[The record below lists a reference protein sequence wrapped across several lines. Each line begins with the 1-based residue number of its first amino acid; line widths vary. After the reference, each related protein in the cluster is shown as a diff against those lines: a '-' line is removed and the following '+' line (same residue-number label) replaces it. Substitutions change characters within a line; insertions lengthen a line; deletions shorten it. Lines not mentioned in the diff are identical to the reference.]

1 MVRGRNVMGQD
12 ARTTVADS
20 TRRVNVERELTAA
33 VDLCLPNGRLNPA
46 ATGWSRRPL
55 HRCNLSGRWPRK
67 KRWDFWGVTT
77 DTHMFAITYGGTDY
91 VGVVTVSF
99 LDYAAGK
106 RVEHTR
112 LLPLARGMR
121 FPDTVG
127 GGDLRFSAPDLQASI
142 SEESGGTRLAG
153 AFHTRN
159 GRRLEAEVLVARPP
173 GHESLNVVIPWS
185 ATCFQFTSKQNTR
198 PATGTAVL
206 DGTTYRFGPENQAYG
221 CLDYGRG
228 IWPYDTVWNWASA
241 SGRQGGR
248 VVGLNLGGQ
257 WTDGTGATE
266 NGLCID
272 GVLHKIGEDLVWEY
286 DRRDFRRPWRIRAPQ
301 SGRVDLEVV
310 PRVEESARLDLL
322 LVRTELHWVLGDFH
336 GTVVGDS
343 GERWR
348 LDGLTGWAEEHRA
361 RW

>member
-1 MVRGRNVMGQD
+1 MTREM
-12 ARTTVADS
+12 ARVGNQTL
-20 TRRVNVERELTAA
+20 RVNTERELTVP

-46 ATGWSRRPL
+46 ARGWSRHPV

-67 KRWDFWGVTT
+67 KRWDFWGVTAN
-77 DTHMFAITYGGTDY
+77 THMFAITYGCTDY

-112 LLPLARGMR
+112 TLPLARGMR

-127 GGDLRFSAPDLQASI
+127 GGDMHFAAADLRASI
-142 SEESGGTRLAG
+142 VEEAGGTRLRG
-153 AFHTRN
+153 AFQTPT
-159 GRRLEAEVLVARPP
+159 GRRLEADVLVERPP
-173 GHESLNVVIPWS
+173 GHETLNVVIPWS
-185 ATCFQFTSKQNTR
+185 DTCFQFTSKQNTR
-198 PATGTAVL
+198 PATGSAEF
-206 DGTTYRFGPENQAYG
+206 DGRTYGFGPDNEAYG

-228 IWPYDTVWNWASA
+228 IWPYDTVWNWGAA
-241 SGRQGGR
+241 SGRQGEHI
-248 VVGLNLGGQ
+248 VGLNLGGQ

-272 GVLHKIGEDLVWEY
+272 GVLHKIGEDLAWEY
-286 DRRDFRRPWRIRAPQ
+286 DRRDFRRPWRIRAAQ
-301 SGRVDLEVV
+301 SGRIDIEVV
-310 PRVEESARLDLL
+310 PRVEESAKLNLW

-336 GTVVGDS
+336 GTVVADT
-343 GERWR
+343 GESVR
-348 LDGLTGWAEEHRA
+348 LDGLTGWVEEHRA